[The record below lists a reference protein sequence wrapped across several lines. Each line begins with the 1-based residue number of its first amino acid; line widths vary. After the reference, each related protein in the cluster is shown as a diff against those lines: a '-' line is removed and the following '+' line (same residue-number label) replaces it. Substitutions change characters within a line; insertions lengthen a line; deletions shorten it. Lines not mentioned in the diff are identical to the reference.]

1 MKNNATILGSLE
13 QLINV
18 LDCKSYIFIYS
29 GTDEN
34 YTNIFQGNVYEFL
47 AKSDFYT
54 DYMDC
59 QVTCLTFGGLT
70 GTSILISEV

>member
-1 MKNNATILGSLE
+1 MKNNVTILGCLE

-18 LDCKSYIFIYS
+18 LDCRTYIFIYS
-29 GTDEN
+29 GTGEN
-34 YTNIFQGNVYEFL
+34 YKNIFQGNVYEFL

-59 QVTCLTFGGLT
+59 QVTGLTFGGLT